1 MSVRTLLL
9 GILRVGGASAR
20 VYIAH
25 KTNTPGRCVVVFDCK
40 LFVHAECTGRACKGG
55 GHGRHLADLLGG
67 ALFESAS
74 VWGFARAWVYPGGLA
89 LQGISQQVNRAF

>member
-55 GHGRHLADLLGG
+55 RHGRHLADLLGV
-67 ALFESAS
+67 LCLSRRVS
-74 VWGFARAWVYPGGLA
+74 GGLRG
-89 LQGISQQVNRAF
+89 LGCTQGGSRFRASRSR